1 MFYDINGYDSME
13 SLLLALRFAR
23 TRLEKE
29 GG

>member
-13 SLLLALRFAR
+13 SLLLALIFAR
-23 TRLEKE
+23 TRLEEE